1 LLSGKYL
8 YIIYL
13 FIITLFISSCNLNIY
28 KSFEEPIL
36 TENIFEVNDSVIKKN
51 PVKLLIQPSSPINKV
66 FGYPL
71 GLSIYKLASDNP
83 DEKFE
88 SWLYRKPNRYKRLSK
103 VLSKK
108 QISQL
113 KRYNNSF
120 NGFLKNLGQEPIM
133 LRDLNVNRNI
143 LRLKQYY
150 KNEGYFDSNVYVD
163 TIINENQAKIKY
175 NVSTNT
181 RYLIDSISIDV
192 KSRDIDSLINNS
204 QKMSLLKE
212 NEYFSITK
220 LILERDRLENLF
232 KNKGIYD
239 FQQRSINYNVLIDSS
254 GVNKKIP
261 IIISIKNPKEES
273 LYQIKKINDINIYVE
288 TLDELSNISSYTDSI
303 IYNGIKIFSKGT
315 LNYSPKSLTEPIFY
329 KKGENYSD
337 EKKLLTSRYFS
348 NLGAFKYP
356 RIITNEVNDSLSSSI
371 YLIPRNRFSLGFDLD
386 FTHSNIEDFGISF
399 GTNFNMRNIFRGTEN
414 LSLNLNNSIGA
425 SKDIGDPSDS
435 FFNLFE
441 LGGNLNLSIPRAI
454 LPFKTERIIRKE
466 MNPFTNIIVGSTVQQ
481 NIGLDKQ
488 YYSGIYEVNWNPS
501 KYSKINFRLLD
512 FEYVNNQNISN
523 YFNVYKNSYDKLNYI
538 SSIYNIDQ
546 SIINQNGDLIIP
558 DGADMFINQVLNDE
572 TSLNSGA
579 DFYKSVNS
587 ILERK
592 ERLTENNL
600 IIGSSITLNRNTQE
614 NFLDEDF
621 SQLRF
626 KFEMVGNLFNAL
638 LRGEN
643 LNSNN
648 KVEISNILPSQYTKA
663 EINYIKHILL
673 NNGDVFAFRAFTGI
687 AVPYGN
693 SNYIPFTRSYYA
705 GGSNDNRAWKAY
717 KLGPGSSNNINE
729 FNEANLKIAFNLE
742 YRNKISGNL
751 NGAFFIDFG
760 NIWNVNDNVEDNSMT
775 FNNLSDL
782 SELAIGTGFGL
793 RYDFNFFVLRLDTAF
808 KTYNPAKQKSN
819 RWFKDFSLN
828 KAVFNIGINYPF

>member
-1 LLSGKYL
+1 
-8 YIIYL
+8 
-13 FIITLFISSCNLNIY
+13 
-28 KSFEEPIL
+28 
-36 TENIFEVNDSVIKKN
+36 
-51 PVKLLIQPSSPINKV
+51 
-66 FGYPL
+66 
-71 GLSIYKLASDNP
+71 
-83 DEKFE
+83 
-88 SWLYRKPNRYKRLSK
+88 
-103 VLSKK
+103 
-108 QISQL
+108 
-113 KRYNNSF
+113 
-120 NGFLKNLGQEPIM
+120 M
-133 LRDLNVNRNI
+133 LRDLNVDQNI

-175 NVSTNT
+175 NVITNT